1 MVGFADFLERAALVA
16 ADRPAVVCG
25 ETRLTHRDLGV
36 RCRRLAGAL
45 ASLGLRRGDR
55 VAVVG
60 PNCHRYLEL
69 YLAVPAAGFVL
80 VPLNARL
87 GTAELR
93 RALADSGATVLFEGP
108 RATVGAG
115 DLGGLEA
122 GTSVGS
128 RFDLGADYEALL
140 ATAEPIGGWPE
151 SVGEDDVAALCY
163 TGGTTGSA
171 KGVILSHRNLVANAL
186 HFMAYWPFD
195 TETRWIVASPMFH
208 AAGTLGVLATVATGG
223 CHLMLPG
230 FDAAGFLELV
240 EAEGGTHSLVVPTM
254 LVSLLE
260 EFARRPRR
268 TDSLR
273 YLSHGSAPVAPE
285 VLRRIHRAIPSASL
299 LHIYGATET
308 SPIVTMLPREERVL
322 DSPEIRSCGQ
332 PAVGVAVRVT
342 DSDGGVLPVGQVG
355 EVRIKGPNVTAGYHG
370 RPEETRAALVDGWYR
385 TGDLGFF
392 DDHGYLY
399 LVDRVKDM
407 IVTGGENVYSVE
419 VEQALYRHPAVRE
432 AAVFG
437 VPDAHWG
444 EAVHAVVVAD
454 RPVTVEELLAH
465 CRAELAAYQ
474 VPKHIEVRGD
484 PLPKSGAGKILKRVL
499 REPYWVGHERRIG
512 GAGEEPA
519 HLRPADTT
527 SRDGSDP
534 APGESP

>member
-1 MVGFADFLERAALVA
+1 MVGFADFLERAAVVA

-25 ETRLTHRDLGV
+25 ETRLTHRELGA

-45 ASLGLRRGDR
+45 AALGLRRGDR

-93 RALADSGATVLFEGP
+93 RSLVDSGATVIFEGP

-115 DLGGLEA
+115 DAGGLEE
-122 GTSVGS
+122 GTSVGH

-140 ATAEPIGGWPE
+140 QAAEPIVAWPE
-151 SVGEDDVAALCY
+151 DVSEDDLAALCY

-171 KGVILSHRNLVANAL
+171 KGVMLSQRNLVANAF

-208 AAGTLGVLATVATGG
+208 AAGTIGVLATVAKGG
-223 CHLMLPG
+223 CHLVLPG

-240 EAEGGTHSLVVPTM
+240 ETEGGTHSLVVPTM

-260 EFARRPRR
+260 ELARHPRR

-285 VLRRIHRAIPSASL
+285 VLRRIHQAIPSASL

-308 SPIVTMLPREERVL
+308 SPIVTMLPQEERIL
-322 DSPEIRSCGQ
+322 DRPEVRSCGQ

-342 DSDGGVLPVGQVG
+342 DPDGTVLPAGRVG
-355 EVRIKGPNVTAGYHG
+355 EVRVKGPNVTAGYHG

-385 TGDLGFF
+385 TGDLGSF

-444 EAVHAVVVAD
+444 EAVHAIVVAD
-454 RPVTVEELLAH
+454 GPIRVEDLLAH

-474 VPKHIEVRGD
+474 VPKHIDVRSD

-499 REPYWVGHERRIG
+499 REPFWAGHERRIA

-519 HLRPADTT
+519 RPRPTE
-527 SRDGSDP
+527 P
-534 APGESP
+534 ARRNDAEPATGGLP